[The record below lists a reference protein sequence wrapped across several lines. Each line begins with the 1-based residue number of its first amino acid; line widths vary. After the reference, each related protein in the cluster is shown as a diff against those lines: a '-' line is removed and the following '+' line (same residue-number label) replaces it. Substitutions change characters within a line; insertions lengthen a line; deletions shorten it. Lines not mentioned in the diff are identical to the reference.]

1 MVRII
6 IFASGSG
13 TNAEN
18 LIKYFANSNIAS
30 VTEVMTNNSKAG
42 VIDRCT
48 RLNVPSKIFNASEMS
63 DDVFQEALA
72 RKADLIV
79 LAGFLRKIPQ
89 GIIDRFKDRIINIH
103 PALLPKYGGK
113 GMYGMNVHQAVVDHG
128 ESETGIS
135 IHLVN
140 EHYDEGAILFQ
151 ARVAV
156 DRSDTAQDVAQK
168 VHGLEYAHFPRVIED
183 YINNTLNG

>member
-1 MVRII
+1 MIRII

-18 LIKYFANSNIAS
+18 LIKYFSNSKIAT
-30 VTEVMTNNSKAG
+30 VVEVMTNNKNAG
-42 VIDRCT
+42 VIDRCA
-48 RLNVPSKIFNASEMS
+48 RLKVPSTIFDAKDMVLDS
-63 DDVFQEALA
+63 FQEDLA
-72 RKADLIV
+72 KDADLIV

-89 GIIDRFKDRIINIH
+89 GIIELFKDRIINIH

-113 GMYGMNVHQAVVDHG
+113 GMYGMHVHQAVVDNG

-151 ARVAV
+151 AAIGV
-156 DRSDTAQDVAQK
+156 DPGDSPEDVAQK
-168 VHGLEYAHFPRVIED
+168 IHGLEYQPFPRIIEE
-183 YINNTLNG
+183 YINTMDHG